1 MNNIKKSNVPW
12 PTLRVFLVSM
22 FWAFLAYVSI
32 GDAYAD
38 KNQRAQQS
46 TKEFEVHYL
55 KQMMNHH
62 LMAVYTSAICQ
73 QRAMHADLIAL
84 CVRMES
90 AQREEIAIMKEWL
103 QTWYG
108 IKHVPM
114 LSHADEVRL
123 NHLRSLSG
131 EKFEVQFM
139 SEMIPHHAV
148 AINKSLRCLI
158 RGAHEDL
165 LQLCE
170 SVISIQANEIH
181 LLRQWLCDW
190 YQRCVLYADVQP
202 VARPMPVK
210 LKVVGI

>member
-1 MNNIKKSNVPW
+1 MNTINKSNAFRLK
-12 PTLRVFLVSM
+12 LRICLVSM
-22 FWAFLAYVSI
+22 FWAILAYVSI
-32 GDAYAD
+32 GEAHAD
-38 KNQRAQQS
+38 KNLHAQHS
-46 TKEFEVHYL
+46 TKEFEIRYL
-55 KQMMNHH
+55 KQMMDHH

-73 QRAMHADLIAL
+73 QRAMHGDLIAL

-103 QTWYG
+103 QAWYG
-108 IKHVPM
+108 IKHVPG
-114 LSHADEVRL
+114 LSHAEEMRL
-123 NHLRSLSG
+123 KMLSSLSG

-139 SEMIPHHAV
+139 TDMIPHHAV
-148 AINKSLRCLI
+148 AINKSLRCLV

-170 SVISIQANEIH
+170 SVISMQANEIH

-190 YQRCVLYADVQP
+190 YQRCVLYADTHSTT
-202 VARPMPVK
+202 RPMPVK